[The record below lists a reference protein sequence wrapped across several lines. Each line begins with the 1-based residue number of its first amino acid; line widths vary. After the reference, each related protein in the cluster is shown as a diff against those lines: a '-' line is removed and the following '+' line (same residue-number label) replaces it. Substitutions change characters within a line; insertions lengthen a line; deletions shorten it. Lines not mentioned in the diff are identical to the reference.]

1 MDQEAWPYVLND
13 SKIPPPHYDPPVL
26 FDADRM
32 IQERDV
38 RVRMRDGVRLCIDI
52 YRPDT
57 KKKVPALLA
66 VARHNKDMQSPE
78 TCEEA
83 PAIGPQPA
91 WAPFWFGAQEAGDTR
106 YLVARG
112 YAHVIGN
119 IRGHAKSEDGP
130 PSETDHYDLIE
141 WIAGQSWCD
150 GNIGMIGPSDFARR
164 QIEAAKQQPPAP
176 VTRMDLPLKY
186 SQIRVELI
194 WTGCLPSRSS

>member
-1 MDQEAWPYVLND
+1 
-13 SKIPPPHYDPPVL
+13 
-26 FDADRM
+26 M
-32 IQERDV
+32 IQKYPTALRPAGSV
-38 RVRMRDGVRLCIDI
+38 RCRQDDSGKGCPGPHARRVRLCIDI

-164 QIEAAKQQPPAP
+164 QIEAAKQQPPHLKAIFPYSPAP
-176 VTRMDLPLKY
+176 R
-186 SQIRVELI
+186 
-194 WTGCLPSRSS
+194 TGFGTFIPEESSVRSSISLTRSKSSMS